1 MDMSMPGSSAGTMPA
16 MPMATPTDGSM
27 PMDSSRLNGN
37 DFFTA
42 TNTALF
48 SSSWTPNTTGQYAGT
63 CIFLIAFATI
73 FRAILAIRVNFHQVV
88 DAIERRRRHGR
99 IPLHLVDY
107 RTTIRPWR
115 ADEAVKLA
123 FMDLILAGVGY
134 LLMIVLMTMNVGYF
148 LSVLAGVFLG
158 SVIFNRFL
166 APSLVH

>member
-1 MDMSMPGSSAGTMPA
+1 MPGSSAGTMAAMPMA
-16 MPMATPTDGSM
+16 TLTDGSMPMATPTDGSM
-27 PMDSSRLNGN
+27 PMDSSSMMGM
-37 DFFTA
+37 DSMAMTFFTA

-73 FRAILAIRVNFHQVV
+73 FRALLAIRVNFHGVV

-99 IPLHLVDY
+99 IPSHLADIK
-107 RTTIRPWR
+107 TTIRPWR

-134 LLMIVLMTMNVGYF
+134 LL
-148 LSVLAGVFLG
+148 
-158 SVIFNRFL
+158 
-166 APSLVH
+166 LVRMAK